1 MAIIKLLES
10 DRTALATTLRD
21 LWDSASGPCTL
32 EFYTATQPAGP
43 AVAVTTQTKLGTL
56 ICSDPIGSAA
66 SGVLTFA
73 SISADASADADGT
86 ATWCRL
92 KDGAGVAR
100 ADFDVT
106 NTSGNGY
113 VKLNTTVIVAGGPI
127 LVTSFLVTIGGG

>member
-1 MAIIKLLES
+1 MAIIKLLEA
-10 DRTALATTLRD
+10 DRTSLANNLKD
-21 LWDSASGPCTL
+21 LWDSGSGPCTL
-32 EFYTATQPAGP
+32 EFYTAPQPAGP
-43 AVAVTTQTKLGTL
+43 ATAVTSQIKLGTL
-56 ICSDPIGSAA
+56 TCSDPVGSAA

-73 SISADASADADGT
+73 SISPDSSADADGT

-92 KDGAGVAR
+92 KDGDGVAR

-113 VKLNTTVIVAGGPI
+113 VKLNTTVILTGGPI